1 MGRSINSPLSI
12 LNFPFVYSRLNKH
25 NLKSQRIEQA
35 IFILRDE
42 KDYSEADAV
51 IEAER
56 IVDSYLENMRR
67 PLLEKNAK
75 KQELPRFWRNSCL
88 SIVRFHLGEFSVRE
102 ILGSGVDVRRSR

>member
-1 MGRSINSPLSI
+1 M
-12 LNFPFVYSRLNKH
+12 LNNTRKIVVLN

-75 KQELPRFWRNSCL
+75 KDNKNKLL
-88 SIVRFHLGEFSVRE
+88 LY
-102 ILGSGVDVRRSR
+102 LGSAAVMVTALLFFIIR

>member
-1 MGRSINSPLSI
+1 M
-12 LNFPFVYSRLNKH
+12 LNNTRKIVVLN

-67 PLLEKNAK
+67 PLLEKSTK
-75 KQELPRFWRNSCL
+75 KDNKNKLL
-88 SIVRFHLGEFSVRE
+88 LY
-102 ILGSGVDVRRSR
+102 LGSAAVMVTALLFFIIR

>member
-1 MGRSINSPLSI
+1 M
-12 LNFPFVYSRLNKH
+12 LNNTRKIVVLN

-67 PLLEKNAK
+67 PLLEKSTK
-75 KQELPRFWRNSCL
+75 KDNKNKLL
-88 SIVRFHLGEFSVRE
+88 LY
-102 ILGSGVDVRRSR
+102 LGSAAVMVTALLFFIIP

>member
-1 MGRSINSPLSI
+1 M
-12 LNFPFVYSRLNKH
+12 LNNTRKIVVLN

-67 PLLEKNAK
+67 PLLEKSTK
-75 KQELPRFWRNSCL
+75 KDNKNKPDRKTKGSVGFVNLFY
-88 SIVRFHLGEFSVRE
+88 SIRLLYYL
-102 ILGSGVDVRRSR
+102 IY

>member
-1 MGRSINSPLSI
+1 M
-12 LNFPFVYSRLNKH
+12 LNNTRKIVVLN

-67 PLLEKNAK
+67 PLLEKCTK
-75 KQELPRFWRNSCL
+75 KDNKNKLL
-88 SIVRFHLGEFSVRE
+88 LY
-102 ILGSGVDVRRSR
+102 LGSAAVMVTALLFFIIR

>member
-1 MGRSINSPLSI
+1 MNNTRKIVV
-12 LNFPFVYSRLNKH
+12 LN

-56 IVDSYLENMRR
+56 IVDSYLENIRR
-67 PLLEKNAK
+67 PLLEKNTK
-75 KQELPRFWRNSCL
+75 KDNKNKLLLFW
-88 SIVRFHLGEFSVRE
+88 
-102 ILGSGVDVRRSR
+102 GSAALMVTALLFFIIR